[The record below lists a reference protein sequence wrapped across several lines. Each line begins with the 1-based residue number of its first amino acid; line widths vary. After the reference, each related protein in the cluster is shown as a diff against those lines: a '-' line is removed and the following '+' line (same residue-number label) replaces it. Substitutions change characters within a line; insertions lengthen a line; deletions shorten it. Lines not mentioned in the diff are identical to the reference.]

1 MGDLKYISF
10 AVMMASTIFF
20 STLIGVFL
28 GEWKGTG
35 TKTKGLLA
43 VGTLIMIASFCAISI
58 GSK

>member
-1 MGDLKYISF
+1 
-10 AVMMASTIFF
+10 MMASTIFF

-35 TKTKGLLA
+35 AKTKGLLA